1 MRKLSSF
8 SIETEKVVT
17 SSLQIVE
24 ISERLTAL
32 KAALEGTD
40 IKGALSGRYNASID
54 SALQTLI
61 HNVSNEAAQ
70 MDSLGN
76 ALKLIADKYRETE
89 DDILMKQSAAFEG
102 DNVNTETSKGDD
114 DRGFWDKLWDRI
126 NENEADLRMKK
137 ALWKVL
143 QDDKYSEKN
152 WDNATIDER
161 KQLLQDYMYE
171 VAKIYGLQDVNLEI
185 VWDSSLTYEETECT
199 FGYYRHSDHT
209 VTLNESVLTDSVGT
223 WDSYDMF
230 ETVSHELRHAYQHE
244 AVDHPEDFMVSP
256 ETIQEWKDNFDDYID
271 ADDDYEKYRDQP
283 VERDARDFEI
293 GRNDIFIW

>member
-1 MRKLSSF
+1 MSNF
-8 SIETEKVVT
+8 SIETEKVVA
-17 SSLQIVE
+17 SSLEIVE

-32 KAALEGTD
+32 KAAMEGTD
-40 IKGALSGRYNASID
+40 IKGALSGRYSASID
-54 SALQTLI
+54 SALQSLI
-61 HNVSNEAAQ
+61 QSVSKEAAQ

-89 DDILMKQSAAFEG
+89 DDILMEQGAVFEG

-114 DRGFWDKLWDRI
+114 DRGFWEKLWDRV

-185 VWDSSLTYEETECT
+185 VWDDSLTYEEDGVTMGAYAHGT
-199 FGYYRHSDHT
+199 HSVYINT
-209 VTLNESVLTDSVGT
+209 NVLTDGVS
-223 WDSYDMF
+223 WCDSYDLF
-230 ETVSHELRHAYQHE
+230 ETIGHELRHAYQHE
-244 AVDHPEDFMVSP
+244 AIDHPDDFMVSP

-271 ADDDYEKYRDQP
+271 SDDDYQKYRDQP
-283 VERDARDFEI
+283 VERDARDFQI
-293 GRNDIFIW
+293 SRNDIFIW

>member
-1 MRKLSSF
+1 MSNF
-8 SIETEKVVT
+8 SIETEKVVA
-17 SSLQIVE
+17 SSLEIVE

-32 KAALEGTD
+32 KAAMEGTD
-40 IKGALSGRYNASID
+40 IKGALSGRYSASID
-54 SALQTLI
+54 SALQSLI
-61 HNVSNEAAQ
+61 QNVSKEAAQ

-89 DDILMKQSAAFEG
+89 DDILMKQGAVFEG

-114 DRGFWDKLWDRI
+114 DRGFWEKLWDRV

-185 VWDSSLTYEETECT
+185 VWDDSLTYGEDSVTM
-199 FGYYRHSDHT
+199 GAYSHGSHSVYINT
-209 VTLNESVLTDSVGT
+209 NVLTDGVS
-223 WDSYDMF
+223 WCDSYDLF
-230 ETVSHELRHAYQHE
+230 ETIGHELRHAYQHE
-244 AVDHPEDFMVSP
+244 AIDHPDDFMVSP
-256 ETIQEWKDNFDDYID
+256 ETIQVWKDNFDDYINS
-271 ADDDYEKYRDQP
+271 DDDYQKYRDQP
-283 VERDARDFEI
+283 VERDARDFQI
-293 GRNDIFIW
+293 SRNDIFIW